1 MLLQLYRL
9 IWQKVAKSISNQ
21 PIKEIKKYTYFAWP
35 APRFK
40 FEVKLARL
48 ASRSPETNL
57 PPGPVPFPVPPLAPG
72 TAPTPPTPPCGCKI
86 SPKKLAPTPIFNR
99 KKWVSFWESYALS
112 FYRSKMIL
120 NCPNHFGHTVQND
133 YRSMY
138 VQDKLYIP
146 STINN

>member
-1 MLLQLYRL
+1 MEQSLLNRDSSASFNLE
-9 IWQKVAKSISNQ
+9 KVAKLISKQ
-21 PIKEIKKYTYFAWP
+21 PIKNKNKNKNDTYFAWP

-86 SPKKLAPTPIFNR
+86 SPKKLAPTPIFDR
-99 KKWVSFWESYALS
+99 KKLVRF
-112 FYRSKMIL
+112 
-120 NCPNHFGHTVQND
+120 
-133 YRSMY
+133 
-138 VQDKLYIP
+138 
-146 STINN
+146 

>member
-99 KKWVSFWESYALS
+99 KKWVSFLRILCLVFLQVQNDFELS
-112 FYRSKMIL
+112 KSFWTYCYKSFWKG
-120 NCPNHFGHTVQND
+120 PNHFVK
-133 YRSMY
+133 
-138 VQDKLYIP
+138 V
-146 STINN
+146 